1 MIDRILEII
10 KENHLTNKQ
19 FCELLGF
26 SLSTVTDWKNAKSKP
41 TVNQIVKIAEH
52 FDLSTDYIILGK
64 TPNNY
69 IKTGNIA
76 NGDNNHATVTIS
88 NGTTKTFELTD
99 FEKELFRLY
108 SILNIK
114 NKNELLGFAYKLE
127 QQQKDGQNGN

>member
-1 MIDRILEII
+1 MIERILEII
-10 KENHLTNKQ
+10 KENNLTNKQ
-19 FCELLGF
+19 FCEILGF
-26 SLSTVTDWKNAKSKP
+26 YLSTVTDWKNAKSKP
-41 TVNQIVKIAEH
+41 TVSQIVRIAEH

-76 NGDNNHATVTIS
+76 NGNNNYATVTIS

-99 FEKELFRLY
+99 FEKELFRIY
-108 SILNIK
+108 GFLNIK
-114 NKNELLGFAYKLE
+114 NKSELLTFAYKLE

>member
-1 MIDRILEII
+1 MIDRILGII
-10 KENHLTNKQ
+10 KENRLTNKQ

-52 FDLSTDYIILGK
+52 FDKSTDYIILGK

-76 NGDNNHATVTIS
+76 NGNNNHATVTIS

>member
-41 TVNQIVKIAEH
+41 TVSQIVRIAEH

-88 NGTTKTFELTD
+88 NGTTKIFELTD

-108 SILNIK
+108 GVLSIK
-114 NKNELLGFAYKLE
+114 NKSELLTYAYKLE